1 MSSSPP
7 MAPAPQPAQE
17 RDTGLVRALGL
28 RGMTFNTVNLVVG
41 ASIFVLPATV
51 AGVLG
56 PAAVVAYVVCA
67 VAMAF
72 VALCFAEAGSRTSS
86 TGGAYLYAETAFGP
100 FAGYLVGVVM
110 WFGSFMLG
118 SAGIANVLVNAV
130 GELFPAL
137 SSRAWHSGMLVALF
151 AGLALANI
159 RGAKTGAHLVEG
171 LTVLKL
177 APLLLLIAVGVFA
190 IEPANLEWSG
200 VPSASMIANGSLVL
214 VFAFMGLEMAVTPGG
229 EIRDPARTVPR
240 AILSALA
247 IITALYIAIQ
257 LVAQGV
263 LGAGLAENKTAPLA
277 AVAEGSMGGGG
288 RAIIL
293 IGTILSTFGYLA
305 GDMLTSP
312 RVLYAFG
319 RDGHLPAFFGRVHP
333 RFHTPH
339 VAIVVHA
346 AAAIGFALTGTF
358 ESLVVLSVVST
369 LIIYLSCAIS
379 VLVMR
384 RRGIR
389 AETPPFVTRG
399 GPLVPIL
406 ACALV
411 LWLLS
416 QATRAEFVAVGV
428 MLGVAILLYFARSLF
443 GRRAAA
449 R

>member
-1 MSSSPP
+1 MSSSVPG
-7 MAPAPQPAQE
+7 QD
-17 RDTGLVRALGL
+17 RDAGLVRALGL

-67 VAMAF
+67 IAMAF

-86 TGGAYLYAETAFGP
+86 TGGAYIYAETAFGP
-100 FAGYLVGVVM
+100 FVGYLVGVVI

-118 SAGIANVLVNAV
+118 SAGIANVLVNSV

-137 SSRAWHSGMLVALF
+137 AGAAWHNGMLVALF
-151 AGLALANI
+151 GGLALANI

-177 APLLLLIAVGVFA
+177 APLLLLIVVGAFA

-214 VFAFMGLEMAVTPGG
+214 VFAFMGIEMAVTPGG

-240 AILSALA
+240 AILAALA

-263 LGAGLAENKTAPLA
+263 LGPGLAENRTAPLA
-277 AVAEGSMGGGG
+277 AVAEVSLGGGG

-293 IGTILSTFGYLA
+293 IGTIVSTFGYLA

-312 RVLYAFG
+312 RVLYALG

-333 RFHTPH
+333 HFHTPH

-369 LIIYLSCAIS
+369 LIIYLTCAVS
-379 VLVMR
+379 VLMMR

-389 AETPPFVTRG
+389 SEAPPFVTRG
-399 GPLVPIL
+399 GPLVPVL
-406 ACALV
+406 ACVLV
-411 LWLLS
+411 LVLLS

-428 MLGVAILLYFARSLF
+428 MLAVAVVLYLARSLI
-443 GRRAAA
+443 GRGATA